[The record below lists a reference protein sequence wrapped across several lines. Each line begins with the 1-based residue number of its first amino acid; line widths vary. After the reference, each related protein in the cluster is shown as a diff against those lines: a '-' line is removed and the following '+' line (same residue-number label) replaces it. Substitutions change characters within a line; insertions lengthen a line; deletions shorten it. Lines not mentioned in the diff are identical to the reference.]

1 MKRTHLILLALLL
14 FVSSCATARR
24 VSAAATFNLEGSAW
38 QVAQLNGRDITPHED
53 RFTLSF
59 LPDNRISGRG
69 TCNVMMGSYAQA
81 GSGQLTISSL
91 ASTRSACPD
100 MALEAEY
107 MRALESITAYQ
118 IIDGSLLLL
127 AGEQV
132 AAKFESKTS
141 QE

>member
-1 MKRTHLILLALLL
+1 ML

-24 VSAAATFNLEGSAW
+24 VSTAATFNLEGSAW
-38 QVAQLNGRDITPHED
+38 QVSQLNGRDIAAHED

-69 TCNVMMGSYAQA
+69 TCNVMMGSYTQA

-100 MALEAEY
+100 MDVEAEY

-118 IIDGSLLLL
+118 IIDGKLQLL

-132 AAKFESKTS
+132 VVKLDSRTP